1 MPAESDRAADG
12 GQGILIFIRPLCE
25 KGSYSVSMAESGHK
39 GVVGGGVPTV
49 QRSVLFSSIGVVV
62 EWFDFMVY
70 LSLAPVLAKVFFA
83 AGSQASL
90 LAMLGIFAA
99 GFLARPVGAVLF
111 GHLGDRAGRK
121 RALMASALLMALA
134 KLVEA
139 MLPPYAMIGYLAPA
153 VFVLARIISGISL
166 GGEYAGTL

>member
-1 MPAESDRAADG
+1 M
-12 GQGILIFIRPLCE
+12 
-25 KGSYSVSMAESGHK
+25 
-39 GVVGGGVPTV
+39 
-49 QRSVLFSSIGVVV
+49 
-62 EWFDFMVY
+62 
-70 LSLAPVLAKVFFA
+70 LAKVFFA

>member
-1 MPAESDRAADG
+1 MEAFRPFS
-12 GQGILIFIRPLCE
+12 GQ
-25 KGSYSVSMAESGHK
+25 Y
-39 GVVGGGVPTV
+39 
-49 QRSVLFSSIGVVV
+49 LFSSIGVVV

-90 LAMLGIFAA
+90 LVMLGIFAA

-121 RALMASALLMALA
+121 RALMASALLMAMA

-166 GGEYAGTL
+166 GGEYAGTFVMLFESARSGRRGLTTSLGYVMAGLGVFLASSVVSRNYMT